1 MEKQEIEIEKPNSCE
16 ISINAKGQFS
26 GKIKVYA
33 ETIDKAYNEAILKA
47 EQLEVFIKKKNENL

>member
-1 MEKQEIEIEKPNSCE
+1 MEAEKQIIEKPNSVE

-33 ETIDKAYNEAILKA
+33 ETIEEAMKLSCEKAVEIEKIIKEKNGIL
-47 EQLEVFIKKKNENL
+47 